1 MVSSTALFKT
11 FTLQILS
18 GERVIK
24 ERPLINDINDKL
36 FVETQY
42 VQLSK
47 RKGKTGELPYEDIS
61 FDVYQQKKCGFL
73 TKRPL
78 AWATAIGTYLNETSD
93 TEAR

>member
-1 MVSSTALFKT
+1 M
-11 FTLQILS
+11 
-18 GERVIK
+18 
-24 ERPLINDINDKL
+24 INF

-78 AWATAIGTYLNETSD
+78 AWATAIETYLNERHRG
-93 TEAR
+93 EMGVQIGKRKIL